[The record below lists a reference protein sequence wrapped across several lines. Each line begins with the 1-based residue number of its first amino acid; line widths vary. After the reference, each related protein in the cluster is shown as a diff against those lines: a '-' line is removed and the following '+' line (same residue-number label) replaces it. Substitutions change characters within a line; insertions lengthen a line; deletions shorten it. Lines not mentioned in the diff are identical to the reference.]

1 MKPILQTIVHG
12 IHFYIQSGTELHYL
26 LINEATLWVRGKERE
41 RFKTHILERIT
52 IIIIPFRLK
61 QFWRNFLK
69 ENFLC
74 GTLVNPSKE
83 IQIRKK
89 QFIKTLLGSVE
100 SSARSI
106 LLLSLSSC
114 GPGFESQAHAIY
126 YTFHVTYWIYVVF
139 WL

>member
-1 MKPILQTIVHG
+1 MESTFTFNLGPNFIIYWLMRRR
-12 IHFYIQSGTELHYL
+12 SGSE
-26 LINEATLWVRGKERE
+26 VKRD

-52 IIIIPFRLK
+52 IIIIIPFRLK
-61 QFWRNFLK
+61 QFRRNFLK

-74 GTLVNPSKE
+74 GTLVNPLKE

-89 QFIKTLLGSVE
+89 QCIKTLLGSVE